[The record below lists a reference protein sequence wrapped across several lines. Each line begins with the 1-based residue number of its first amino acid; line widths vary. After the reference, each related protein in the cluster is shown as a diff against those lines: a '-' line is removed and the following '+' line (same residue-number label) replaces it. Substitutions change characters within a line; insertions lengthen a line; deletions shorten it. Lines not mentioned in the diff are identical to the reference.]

1 MSRPNRVDRS
11 SRRASGAASRPC
23 RTVLRCVRHAALA
36 GLALVLVWPAA
47 RGSTEWLGWLP
58 LWLVGMPLVAWWAV
72 LRFPVPRLS
81 WRRPQARRVQRSS
94 RPRSP
99 KARVSALHTA

>member
-1 MSRPNRVDRS
+1 MARPNRAAHFP
-11 SRRASGAASRPC
+11 RRASEAGPRPC

-47 RGSTEWLGWLP
+47 RGSNEWLGWLP
-58 LWLVGMPLVAWWAV
+58 LWLVGMPLAAWWAV

-81 WRRPQARRVQRSS
+81 RRRPQARRVQRA
-94 RPRSP
+94 PRSRRQEGRAP
-99 KARVSALHTA
+99 ALRTA